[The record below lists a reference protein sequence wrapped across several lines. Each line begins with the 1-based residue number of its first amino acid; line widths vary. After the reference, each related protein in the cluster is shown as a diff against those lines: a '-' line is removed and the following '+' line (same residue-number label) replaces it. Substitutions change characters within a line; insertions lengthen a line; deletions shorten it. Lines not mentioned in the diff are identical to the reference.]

1 MRIAVIGGGPSG
13 IVAAK
18 VLRSCGH
25 QAVIFER
32 SGKLGGVWAVAYPQV
47 RLQNVAEHY
56 RLSDFP
62 WPFPPDLHPTREQ
75 ILEYLQAAVAHF
87 GIELRLGHEVIG
99 MREDGA
105 GWQLE
110 LRGPSGVATEHF
122 DYTLVATGQF
132 TGEPQQPSLPG
143 REGFAGEVISD
154 RAIRTP
160 ADLALLDRKRIAV
173 VGFGKSAVDM
183 ATFAAQRGAAVH
195 HVFREPRWLLPKH
208 LLGIHAAH
216 LVVARMSTAMLPS
229 WVHPSRTEQLLHER
243 LAKLVPAFWSGLE
256 NLIRVQSGLHGLH
269 ADHKVRRRMQLLIPR
284 ARLTYEMRSAVALA
298 PEDYFPQVKAG
309 HIEPHRGEVQG
320 LSRDALLLTDGR
332 SIPADLVILS
342 TGYKSPR
349 FPFLP
354 APYRA
359 LLESEPDGPQLYRH
373 LIHPRIPR
381 IAFAGF
387 NHGFLHFAAVEV
399 ATLWLCALLRGDL
412 VLPEAAEMERR
423 IDEIRAWKRQ
433 HTLFEPSRS
442 CGVNT
447 RIHQYLDVLLKDLGL
462 NPYRKKNRLAEIFVA
477 YTAGDYAGLVEE
489 YERVRTTHARP
500 RQPLP
505 LST

>member
-18 VLRSCGH
+18 VLRACGH
-25 QAVIFER
+25 EAVILER

-47 RLQNVAEHY
+47 RLQNIAEHY

-75 ILEYLQAAVAHF
+75 IVDYLQAAVTHF
-87 GIELRLGHEVIG
+87 GIELRLGHEVVA
-99 MREDGA
+99 MHEDGA
-105 GWQLE
+105 GWQLQ
-110 LRGPSGVATEHF
+110 LRGPTGDVTERF
-122 DYTLVATGQF
+122 DYALIATGQF

-160 ADLALLDRKRIAV
+160 ADLSLLERKRIAV

-195 HVFREPRWLLPKH
+195 HVFREPRWLLPRH
-208 LLGIHAAH
+208 LLGVHAAH
-216 LVVARMSTAMLPS
+216 TILARMSTAMLPS
-229 WVHPSRTEQLLHER
+229 WVHPSPAEQFIHER
-243 LAKLVPAFWSGLE
+243 LGKLVPAFWSGLE
-256 NLIRVQSGLHGLH
+256 KLVRLQCGLHGLH
-269 ADHKVRRRMQLLIPR
+269 ADPAVRRRMQLLTPR
-284 ARLTYEMRSAVALA
+284 SRLTYEMRSAVALA
-298 PEDYFPQVKAG
+298 PDDYFPRVKAG
-309 HIEPHRGEVQG
+309 DIEPHRGEVKG
-320 LSRDALLLTDGR
+320 LSRDALLLADGR
-332 SIPADLVILS
+332 SIPAERVILS
-342 TGYKSPR
+342 TGYRSPR

-373 LIHPRIPR
+373 LLHPRIPR
-381 IAFAGF
+381 LAFAGF

-399 ATLWLCALLRGDL
+399 AMLWLCALLRGDL
-412 VLPEAAEMERR
+412 VLPEVAEMERR
-423 IDEIRAWKRQ
+423 IEEIRDWKRRN
-433 HTLFEPSRS
+433 TLFEPSRS

-462 NPYRKKNRLAEIFVA
+462 NPYRKQNPLAELFVA
-477 YTAGDYAGLVEE
+477 YLAKDYAGLVEE
-489 YERVRTTHARP
+489 YERVRTTRP
-500 RQPLP
+500 LPQAPLP

>member
-18 VLRSCGH
+18 VLRACGH
-25 QAVIFER
+25 EAVLFER
-32 SGKLGGVWAVAYPQV
+32 SGRLGGVWAVAYPQV
-47 RLQNVAEHY
+47 RLQNIAEHY

-62 WPFPPDLHPTREQ
+62 WPFAPDLHPTREQ
-75 ILEYLQAAVAHF
+75 IVEYLQAAVAHY
-87 GIELRLGHEVIG
+87 GIEVRLRHEVLAL
-99 MREDGA
+99 REDGA
-105 GWQLE
+105 GWQLQA
-110 LRGPSGVATEHF
+110 RGPSADVTEPF
-122 DYTLVATGQF
+122 DYVLVATGQF

-160 ADLALLDRKRIAV
+160 ADLALLDRPRVAV

-183 ATFAAQRGAAVH
+183 ATFAAQRGAAVQ
-195 HVFREPRWLLPKH
+195 HVFREPRWLLPRH

-216 LVVARMSTAMLPS
+216 LVVARLSTAMLPC
-229 WVHPSRTEQLLHER
+229 WVHPSPAEQLLHER
-243 LAKLVPAFWSGLE
+243 LAPLVPAFWSGLE
-256 NLIRVQSGLHGLH
+256 NLIRLQCGLHGLH
-269 ADHKVRRRMQLLIPR
+269 ADPEVRRRMRLLTPR
-284 ARLTYEMRSAVALA
+284 SRLTYEMRSAVALA
-298 PEDYFPQVKAG
+298 PDDYFPQVRAG
-309 HIEPHRGEVQG
+309 RIEPHRGEIQG

-332 SIPADLVILS
+332 SLPADLVILS
-342 TGYKSPR
+342 TGYRSPR

-354 APYRA
+354 AQYRA

-373 LIHPRIPR
+373 LLHPRIPR
-381 IAFAGF
+381 LAFAGF

-412 VLPEAAEMERR
+412 ILPEVAEMERR
-423 IDEIRAWKRQ
+423 VTEIRDWKRR

-447 RIHQYLDVLLKDLGL
+447 RIHQYLDVLLQDLGL
-462 NPYRKKNRLAEIFVA
+462 DPYRKPNPLAELFVA
-477 YTAGDYAGLVEE
+477 YSAQDYAGLVEE
-489 YERVRTTHARP
+489 YERVRATRSLP
-500 RQPLP
+500 RLPLP